1 MLARLRH
8 RRMESG
14 SSHCVAGQP
23 KTLSSSGWFV
33 SRCRVTRTE
42 TVLGYTEYFLLIWG
56 NEMYIAAMV
65 TIVCIGDSVC
75 IVDCG
80 FKYSRV
86 SFLEKEVLELTRRE
100 KTNMWKAL

>member
-1 MLARLRH
+1 
-8 RRMESG
+8 
-14 SSHCVAGQP
+14 
-23 KTLSSSGWFV
+23 
-33 SRCRVTRTE
+33 
-42 TVLGYTEYFLLIWG
+42 
-56 NEMYIAAMV
+56 MYIAAMV